1 MSSRL
6 AVLRRDKYV
15 CLMPVCLHL
24 DESGVL
30 DRAIDPFLKAPD
42 PWAPTIDHIV
52 PRSLRGSSDPSNL
65 RAAHA
70 KCNQYAAMV
79 LNRRAKK
86 RARAAQRPQDVYD
99 RLRQAERDSWVI
111 IQDPEAVLG
120 GPLTRQAGWATAA

>member
-1 MSSRL
+1 
-6 AVLRRDKYV
+6 
-15 CLMPVCLHL
+15 MPVCLHL
-24 DESGVL
+24 DEAGVI
-30 DRAIDPFLKAPD
+30 DRDIDPFLKAPD

-52 PRSLRGSSDPSNL
+52 PRSLRGSNDPSNL

-99 RLRQAERDSWVI
+99 RLRQAERDSWI
-111 IQDPEAVLG
+111 KDPEAVLG
-120 GPLTRQAGWATAA
+120 GPLSSWAQWESWSAVQPHGWALAA